1 MSYFERSS
9 RTASNRLLQRIE
21 RLTWILIYG
30 GLLTLILGWWVIP
43 SDDGIGYLLLGCG
56 ALIAVIGF
64 FMIYVRSKIKADS

>member
-1 MSYFERSS
+1 MSYSERSS